1 MISYSLKKTSEIEYK
16 MLTIS
21 FFLSIEILTYLLR
34 FKVFDKTTHQG
45 DSVLVLYQMYN
56 KIDYLVVSEGGEKKT
71 GYYVRENGFTL

>member
-21 FFLSIEILTYLLR
+21 FFSVYRDTYLLR

-71 GYYVRENGFTL
+71 GYYVRENGFTF